1 MVNLC
6 NDGRRRL
13 ESSCLVP
20 RRLSFDVRAN
30 EGEKETTGF
39 ALSFA
44 HRLYPSHGPLR
55 FITSH
60 SRCALASAMRKR
72 SAWGG
77 GWESSILDFQ
87 NGFFG
92 FFHLRLNTGID
103 PTTTIR
109 RFIDSIRAEKFH
121 LSLENMWKWN
131 KTLILKYLYCLRN
144 FGTAR
149 CFSGDII

>member
-1 MVNLC
+1 MVNLY
-6 NDGRRRL
+6 NDGRRRQ
-13 ESSCLVP
+13 ESGCLVP
-20 RRLSFDVRAN
+20 RRLSFDVRAK
-30 EGEKETTGF
+30 EGGKETTGF
-39 ALSFA
+39 ARYLD
-44 HRLYPSHGPLR
+44 PSHGPLR

-87 NGFFG
+87 NGFLG
-92 FFHLRLNTGID
+92 FFQLRLNTGID
-103 PTTTIR
+103 PTTTTTTTIR

-144 FGTAR
+144 FSTAR